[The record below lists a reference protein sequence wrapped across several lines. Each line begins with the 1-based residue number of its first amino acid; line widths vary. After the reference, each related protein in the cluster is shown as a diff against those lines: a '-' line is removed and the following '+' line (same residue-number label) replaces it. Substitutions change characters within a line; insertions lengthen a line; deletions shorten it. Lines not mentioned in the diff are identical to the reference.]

1 MQRREISAPK
11 QKNHDIEA
19 LFKRNLQKNHK
30 RKIENLYW
38 QMTLATLMHPLQYD
52 SQLSAAKD
60 NSIAHAAAP
69 SNFDTTITM
78 RFSASGGQHASLY
91 AHGNKTWHQSC
102 SHYSNLQ
109 PEIQQAKRT
118 THKWTTTRCR
128 TQRRNRLRAERPQPQ
143 PPHTG
148 GTFHRRL
155 QPLYTEKHKV
165 SCSGFRPTSAM
176 QHSCSHHNAF
186 CSMTWL
192 TRMYLRT
199 WQHEMT
205 TIVQQFQ

>member
-1 MQRREISAPK
+1 MRHR
-11 QKNHDIEA
+11 DIE
-19 LFKRNLQKNHK
+19 LQNTIEL
-30 RKIENLYW
+30 RATAWEIATKISLRMWPTRISLRTW
-38 QMTLATLMHPLQYD
+38 QQNVTPIMQPLQQSATRD
-52 SQLSAAKD
+52 STSEKNYAQM
-60 NSIAHAAAP
+60 NNH
-69 SNFDTTITM
+69 
-78 RFSASGGQHASLY
+78 SL
-91 AHGNKTWHQSC
+91 AEQ
-102 SHYSNLQ
+102 
-109 PEIQQAKRT
+109 
-118 THKWTTTRCR
+118 
-128 TQRRNRLRAERPQPQ
+128 LRAERPQPERPQPQ

-165 SCSGFRPTSAM
+165 SCSGFPPTSAM

-205 TIVQQFQ
+205 TIVQPFQ